1 MVKPLQPSRIDIQN
15 FLLGGTAVGAA
26 FSAFKNVTEPST
38 IILFV
43 FFGLLTLFMR
53 ELGQRIVGHWMEAEV
68 ELELSRG
75 GAVTTLFVA
84 LFSYISVFAIIF
96 LTPVSSSY
104 SAKSY
109 EHWGKSID
117 AIWAK
122 RQYWLASSGIT
133 MLLISWFF
141 AYLMDFSH
149 LAEMIS
155 LFTFF
160 QLLPLDENKKIC
172 GKLDGAYILLWTG
185 FMWLVF
191 MGITV
196 IAMIL
201 SVL

>member
-1 MVKPLQPSRIDIQN
+1 MRSPLHPTVEDLQAFIAS
-15 FLLGGTAVGAA
+15 TAVLALCFLAYKQMSYTRLPYLILISGLVILSREVGQRTVAQWMDAYIDLQTTLNGSATSLFGAFLA
-26 FSAFKNVTEPST
+26 FVTGLP
-38 IILFV
+38 IILLFP
-43 FFGLLTLFMR
+43 LT
-53 ELGQRIVGHWMEAEV
+53 
-68 ELELSRG
+68 SS
-75 GAVTTLFVA
+75 
-84 LFSYISVFAIIF
+84 FSG
-96 LTPVSSSY
+96 
-104 SAKSY
+104 KKY
-109 EHWGKSID
+109 EHWGKSVD